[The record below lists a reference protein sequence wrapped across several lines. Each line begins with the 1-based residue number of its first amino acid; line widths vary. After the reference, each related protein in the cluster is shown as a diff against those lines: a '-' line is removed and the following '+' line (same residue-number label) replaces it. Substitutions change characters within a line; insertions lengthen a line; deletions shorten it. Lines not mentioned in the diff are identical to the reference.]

1 MPVVPPRKKRIDK
14 FRDNHPDVKRKLS
27 ATVCQRWD
35 MIYSP
40 VPELSEGSFSG
51 VFFYI
56 KLSLTAL
63 ETVARKT
70 LTAGDNSTL
79 LHNRNFPRYHFR
91 NNITGRFTD
100 QR

>member
-56 KLSLTAL
+56 KFIINGP
-63 ETVARKT
+63 
-70 LTAGDNSTL
+70 GDGGQE
-79 LHNRNFPRYHFR
+79 
-91 NNITGRFTD
+91 NINCGR
-100 QR
+100 